1 MHLARRIQ
9 ESLELDLHLLE
20 NRCVFRIVDHV
31 VQLVRV
37 GLEIVEFP
45 FVDVRLVKADE
56 LVAPVGDLVV
66 GARKTGVNNSTAS
79 RIVMRFMI
87 D

>member
-1 MHLARRIQ
+1 M
-9 ESLELDLHLLE
+9 
-20 NRCVFRIVDHV
+20 
-31 VQLVRV
+31 RV

-45 FVDVRLVKADE
+45 FVDVRLVKADD

-66 GARKTGVNNSTAS
+66 AARKTGVNNGVNNSTTS

>member
-1 MHLARRIQ
+1 M
-9 ESLELDLHLLE
+9 
-20 NRCVFRIVDHV
+20 
-31 VQLVRV
+31 RV

-56 LVAPVGDLVV
+56 LVAAVGDPVV
-66 GARKTGVNNSTAS
+66 AARKTGVNNSTTS
-79 RIVMRFMI
+79 RIVVRFII